1 MAEYTEKKKE
11 PEAMHIDE
19 EEEKKTTDLTE
30 SILSLTRIR
39 RIIKADPDTKQ
50 ISSDAVF
57 LITKATVR
65 IKLLLRLKWADFSKV
80 ARLLLYFP
88 LFRSKCSPFCSP

>member
-1 MAEYTEKKKE
+1 
-11 PEAMHIDE
+11 MHIDE

-65 IKLLLRLKWADFSKV
+65 IKLLLRLKWPILARSRAYCSISLCSALNAHHSAPLDFCICV
-80 ARLLLYFP
+80 GAIR
-88 LFRSKCSPFCSP
+88 